1 MDFRSESATP
11 VWKMK
16 KVATSI
22 EITTH
27 KEKNESKNIFPCAL
41 EHTEQDCQDDGKPE
55 QPTQDCKGYLQN
67 NSDNEA

>member
-1 MDFRSESATP
+1 
-11 VWKMK
+11 MK

-55 QPTQDCKGYLQN
+55 QPTQDCKGYL
-67 NSDNEA
+67 